1 MGQGRPHGELFVLQA
16 RPETVHSQKTPVLR
30 VFRLL
35 KRGEVLAE
43 GLAVGEAIAMGRA
56 RVLKDP
62 KEMDRFQE
70 GEVLVTETTNP
81 DWEPIMKKAAAIVTE
96 RGGRTSH
103 AAIVARELGVPA
115 VVGAVGATRSVPEGE
130 EVTVSC
136 AEGERGVVYR
146 GRLPFEVEEIRPETL
161 PRTRTRILVN
171 VGTPEEALRT
181 SLLPTDGVGLLR
193 MEFVF
198 ASHVRVHPLA
208 LTRFETLPKEVRRQV
223 EEVTEAYPD
232 KRAYFVETLSQ
243 GIGLIAA
250 AFYPRP
256 VLLRFSDFKTNEYAR
271 LLGGHLFEP
280 KEENPMLGW
289 RGRAATTTRT
299 TRRASSWRWPR

>member
-1 MGQGRPHGELFVLQA
+1 M
-16 RPETVHSQKTPVLR
+16 
-30 VFRLL
+30 
-35 KRGEVLAE
+35 
-43 GLAVGEAIAMGRA
+43 
-56 RVLKDP
+56 
-62 KEMDRFQE
+62 
-70 GEVLVTETTNP
+70 
-81 DWEPIMKKAAAIVTE
+81 
-96 RGGRTSH
+96 
-103 AAIVARELGVPA
+103 
-115 VVGAVGATRSVPEGE
+115 
-130 EVTVSC
+130 
-136 AEGERGVVYR
+136 
-146 GRLPFEVEEIRPETL
+146 
-161 PRTRTRILVN
+161 N

-232 KRAYFVETLSQ
+232 KRAYFVERLSE

-271 LLGGHLFEP
+271 LLGGTSLSPRRKTPCWGGGGEP
-280 KEENPMLGW
+280 LLPPGLQGGLPPGGGRGEAGAGGDGPQEPHGHGPLLPHPGGGGEGLGGDG
-289 RGRAATTTRT
+289 RGGL
-299 TRRASSWRWPR
+299 RRGEGGPRST

>member
-1 MGQGRPHGELFVLQA
+1 
-16 RPETVHSQKTPVLR
+16 
-30 VFRLL
+30 
-35 KRGEVLAE
+35 
-43 GLAVGEAIAMGRA
+43 
-56 RVLKDP
+56 
-62 KEMDRFQE
+62 
-70 GEVLVTETTNP
+70 
-81 DWEPIMKKAAAIVTE
+81 MKKAAAIVTE

-271 LLGGHLFEP
+271 LLGGTSLSPRRKTPCWGGGGEP
-280 KEENPMLGW
+280 LLPPGLQGGLPPGGG
-289 RGRAATTTRT
+289 RGEAG
-299 TRRASSWRWPR
+299 

>member
-198 ASHVRVHPLA
+198 ASHVRVHPWPSPGLK
-208 LTRFETLPKEVRRQV
+208 PCPRRC
-223 EEVTEAYPD
+223 
-232 KRAYFVETLSQ
+232 
-243 GIGLIAA
+243 AA
-250 AFYPRP
+250 RWRRSPRP
-256 VLLRFSDFKTNEYAR
+256 TPTSGPT
-271 LLGGHLFEP
+271 
-280 KEENPMLGW
+280 
-289 RGRAATTTRT
+289 
-299 TRRASSWRWPR
+299 SWRP

>member
-1 MGQGRPHGELFVLQA
+1 MSVELRRSRPHA
-16 RPETVHSQKTPVLR
+16 R
-30 VFRLL
+30 
-35 KRGEVLAE
+35 AC
-43 GLAVGEAIAMGRA
+43 
-56 RVLKDP
+56 
-62 KEMDRFQE
+62 
-70 GEVLVTETTNP
+70 
-81 DWEPIMKKAAAIVTE
+81 
-96 RGGRTSH
+96 
-103 AAIVARELGVPA
+103 A

-146 GRLPFEVEEIRPETL
+146 GRLPFEVEELRPETL
-161 PRTRTRILVN
+161 PRTRTRTLVN

-256 VLLRFSDFKTNEYAR
+256 VLLRFSDFKTNDSVNLGAFCSHHDDGGCGLFTQLATHINAR
-271 LLGGHLFEP
+271 HFWQHNIKQNEIWLNKIEHLKSLQTVAGNLNTEP
-280 KEENPMLGW
+280 FAL
-289 RGRAATTTRT
+289 
-299 TRRASSWRWPR
+299 